1 MTHPAQKDGDPV
13 SEPRLSSRPKTLS
26 ELLGEKNSDQQ
37 AKKRKRGCPRFD
49 DRRTEVARVEMR
61 AMLESGD
68 WSTATGIHLVVFFEF
83 LHAEVY
89 GVAPLEV
96 DAKVRFLATGA
107 AIRLVEKF
115 FESDFGACASFMI
128 WKWKREAASLKWR
141 RESGRDPGR
150 PIGWRLQF
158 SPVLVT
164 EYRMHGEKR

>member
-1 MTHPAQKDGDPV
+1 MTFPAKE
-13 SEPRLSSRPKTLS
+13 SEEHASETRLSSRPKTLT
-26 ELLGEKNSDQQ
+26 ELLEEKKPDP
-37 AKKRKRGCPRFD
+37 AKKRRRGPPRLD
-49 DRRTEVARVEMR
+49 DRRTEAARVDMR
-61 AMLESGD
+61 RMLETGD
-68 WSTATGIHLVVFFEF
+68 WSEANGIHLVVFFEF

-107 AIRLVEKF
+107 ATKLVEKF
-115 FESDFGACASFMI
+115 FENDFGACASFMI
-128 WKWKREAASLKWR
+128 WKWKREESSQKWR
-141 RESGRDPGR
+141 RENGRDPGR